1 MSVRVGKTAVARAFP
16 VAAKEALGNAQMR
29 RNVHHATDVIRG
41 KRALRVEEM
50 PDWEQLR
57 ETASAIKQHT
67 LAHLDF
73 YLEEFARNC
82 ERAGGKV
89 HWARDADEANAIAVK
104 IIRDFAGDAP
114 TEVIKVKTMTSDE
127 VQMNVALEAAGITPI
142 ETDLAD
148 MIVQLGHDE
157 PSHIVVPA
165 LHKNRVEIRDIFRR
179 EMKLPELTEQPE
191 ELAAAARQYLRERFL
206 RTKIGISGANFLVA
220 ETGAVCV
227 VESEGNGRMCV
238 TLPEMLITLV
248 GIEKIIPKSQ
258 DLEVFLQLLP
268 RSATGER
275 MNPYNSLWAGV
286 TPGDGPR
293 EFHVIL
299 LDNGRTK
306 LLEDEL
312 ERETLQCIRCGAC
325 LNACPVYRETGGLA
339 YGSIYSGP
347 IGAILSPQ
355 LQSLE
360 HSRSL
365 PYAST
370 LCGACY
376 EVCPVKIDIPE
387 VLIHL
392 RGRLVRE
399 EQKTLGGKLS
409 IENLA
414 MQAAAKSFMSARRYE
429 AAQRLA
435 RIGQKLFERDG
446 ELRSLPGV
454 AGGWTKFRDLRAI
467 PKQSF
472 REWWKS
478 EGPGH
483 EHDRREEIL
492 GRIRSAL
499 PGTGGRPGAIVCAH
513 CAGVSQQR
521 RSLGRGVRRAFSGS
535 SAGLRHGDPAR
546 RQRRRDRRSSGAGN
560 AACKRAQP
568 AGCERIRYR
577 MDSCRH

>member
-1 MSVRVGKTAVARAFP
+1 MSVRVGKTAAALAFP
-16 VAAKEALGNAQMR
+16 VAAKEALGNAQLR
-29 RNVHHATDVIRG
+29 RNVHHATDVIRN

-50 PDWEQLR
+50 PDWQQLR

-104 IIRDFAGDAP
+104 IIHDFAGEAAQ
-114 TEVIKVKTMTSDE
+114 EVIKVKTMTSDE

-148 MIVQLGHDE
+148 MIVQMGHDE

-165 LHKNRVEIRDIFRR
+165 LHKNRVEIRDIFRV
-179 EMKLPELTEQPE
+179 EMNLPELTEQPE
-191 ELAAAARQYLRERFL
+191 ELTAAARRYLRERFL
-206 RTKIGISGANFLVA
+206 RTKIGISGANFLIA
-220 ETGAVCV
+220 DTGAVCV

-248 GIEKIIPKSQ
+248 GIEKVIPKSQ

-275 MNPYNSLWAGV
+275 MNPYNSLWAAV
-286 TPGDGPR
+286 TAGDGPC

-376 EVCPVKIDIPE
+376 EVCPVKINIPE

-399 EQKTLGGKLS
+399 DQKTMGGKLGM
-409 IENLA
+409 ENLA
-414 MQAAAKSFMSARRYE
+414 MQAVAMSFMSARRYE

-435 RIGQKLFERDG
+435 RMGQKLFEHDG
-446 ELRSLPGV
+446 ELRNLPGL
-454 AGGWTKFRDLRAI
+454 AGGWTKFRDLKAI

-472 REWWKS
+472 REWWRS
-478 EGPGH
+478 EG
-483 EHDRREEIL
+483 
-492 GRIRSAL
+492 RS
-499 PGTGGRPGAIVCAH
+499 
-513 CAGVSQQR
+513 
-521 RSLGRGVRRAFSGS
+521 
-535 SAGLRHGDPAR
+535 
-546 RQRRRDRRSSGAGN
+546 
-560 AACKRAQP
+560 
-568 AGCERIRYR
+568 
-577 MDSCRH
+577 